1 MTDALAERL
10 TKVETAL
17 DGHLRE
23 CNETN
28 RRTEKSM
35 DRMQTEF
42 SEFTREFKASNAR
55 LHQRLD
61 EQSTRVEQG
70 FGQAEGARKDLRIAA
85 LTGAIGFLTWLAIKL
100 MDGGLPGLLA

>member
-1 MTDALAERL
+1 MSDEITERL

-28 RRTEKSM
+28 RRTEKAM
-35 DRMQTEF
+35 DRMRNEF
-42 SEFTREFKASNAR
+42 TEFTRDFKSSNAR
-55 LHQRLD
+55 LHERLD

-70 FGQAEGARKDLRIAA
+70 FSQAEGARKDLRIGALVAA
-85 LTGAIGFLTWLAIKL
+85 LGVAGWIIAQL
-100 MDGGLPGLLA
+100 LPPGIVG

>member
-1 MTDALAERL
+1 MSDEITERL

-28 RRTEKSM
+28 RRTEKAL
-35 DRMQTEF
+35 DRMQGEF
-42 SEFTREFKASNAR
+42 SEFTRDFKGSQAR

-61 EQSTRVEQG
+61 EQSLRVEQG
-70 FGQAEGARKDLRIAA
+70 FGQAEGARKDLRIAG
-85 LTGAIGFLTWLAIKL
+85 LTAAVGVLVWLVIRL
-100 MDGGLPGLLA
+100 MDGGLQGLAG